1 MKRNGFRTLL
11 MMFAVI
17 SMLCICSITA
27 SASAAIKKASY
38 ERGGKVEVDFTTRV
52 SYKNVKV
59 TVKDQSGK
67 AVRAVITEKDQDD
80 LDFRMKSVSMGKTY
94 TFVITGVK
102 KRNEAKYGAVRGKIM
117 VPVTKGAVPVRKI
130 EYDSKD
136 QEVEFDFA
144 ANVGWKSP
152 KVKIFRGNAQY
163 AVRISDRGRRD
174 AEIRVRKLRKGIVYH
189 YTISG
194 IRKAGDRKYTT
205 IRGSFM
211 A

>member
-1 MKRNGFRTLL
+1 MKHDCN
-11 MMFAVI
+11 
-17 SMLCICSITA
+17 
-27 SASAAIKKASY
+27 
-38 ERGGKVEVDFTTRV
+38 
-52 SYKNVKV
+52 
-59 TVKDQSGK
+59 
-67 AVRAVITEKDQDD
+67 
-80 LDFRMKSVSMGKTY
+80 GKTRGDCY
-94 TFVITGVK
+94 EEKWIQNTAYDVCRNLHAVYLQY
-102 KRNEAKYGAVRGKIM
+102 KRPRLL
-117 VPVTKGAVPVRKI
+117 PL
-130 EYDSKD
+130 SKRPPMSA
-136 QEVEFDFA
+136 A